1 MGDAP
6 LLASARRRISRVMP
20 ARQPEPRS
28 APASAHPPSVHPSQ
42 PAQRIA
48 RAAAL
53 TSLGNLSSR
62 IVGLVREMVK
72 SFYFGNGQAASAFEL
87 AANVP
92 TQFYDL
98 LAGGMLS
105 SALVPTL
112 SALAAREAEDEASR
126 RQFGELLG
134 ALIGLFTLGLAILV
148 GLLWLFAEAIAHFIG
163 GGPNQD
169 ADLVALLLRITIPAI
184 LFLNLSGV
192 VSAALFARHR
202 FGYTAFTATTFNL
215 TLIAC
220 MVLLESRLGV
230 AALAMGLLAGSVAQ
244 ILIQLPGLRGV
255 PIRLSLNWRLPGVAQ
270 VIRLFLPV
278 AGGLALAQLAV
289 QASFIVAGRI
299 SAEGPATMRYAAQV
313 IQFPLGMVVTAV
325 SAAILP
331 SLSAA
336 DGALFKATLA
346 QGLRL
351 VWVLIAPASV
361 GLYVLATPVV
371 ALLFQHGAFTAE
383 STAYTALALRAAVPG
398 LLFAAL
404 DTPLLFAFYARR
416 DTRTPTLIGLVSTSA
431 YLLAVAGLAW
441 LDQADARPFTLDE
454 LILANSLKTG
464 LDAAL
469 MGLFLWRKVGGLG
482 GYGLLAL
489 AVKAGLAALLMGGV
503 VWWVAAA
510 LRQRFGLETLTDQA
524 IVTLGAALVGVGIYA
539 LCAAALRI
547 PELAA
552 LSDAARRRL
561 GVSTAR

>member
-1 MGDAP
+1 
-6 LLASARRRISRVMP
+6 MP
-20 ARQPEPRS
+20 ARQPELRH
-28 APASAHPPSVHPSQ
+28 APAPARESRPPFPQ

-62 IVGLVREMVK
+62 VVGLFREMVK

-112 SALAAREAEDEASR
+112 SALAAHEADDEASR

-134 ALIGLFTLGLAILV
+134 ALIGLFSMGLAIVV
-148 GLLWLFAEAIAHFIG
+148 GLLWLSAEAIARFIG

-169 ADLVALLLRITIPAI
+169 AGLVALLLRITIPAI

-220 MVLLESRLGV
+220 MVLLESYMGV
-230 AALAMGLLAGSVAQ
+230 AALAVGLLAGSMAQ
-244 ILIQLPGLRGV
+244 ILIQIPGLRGLPV
-255 PIRLSLNWRLPGVAQ
+255 RISLNWRLPGVRQ

-278 AGGLALAQLAV
+278 AGGLVLAQIAV
-289 QASFIVAGRI
+289 QTSFVVAGRI

-336 DGALFKATLA
+336 DGESFKSTLA

-371 ALLFQHGAFTAE
+371 ALLFQHGAFTAK

-404 DTPLLFAFYARR
+404 DTPLIFAFYARR
-416 DTRTPTLIGLVSTSA
+416 DTRTPTLIGLVSTGC
-431 YLLAVAGLAW
+431 YLIAVTGLAW
-441 LDQADARPFTLDE
+441 LDQAGLRPFTLYE

-469 MGLFLWRKVGGLG
+469 MGVFLWRKIGGLG
-482 GYGLLAL
+482 DRGMLAL
-489 AVKAGLAALLMGGV
+489 IVKAGLSALLMGSA
-503 VWWVAAA
+503 VWWTASA
-510 LRQRFGLETLTDQA
+510 LHQRFGLETLIDQA
-524 IVTLGAALVGVGIYA
+524 IVTLTPALVGIGSYA
-539 LCAAALRI
+539 LFATALRI

-552 LSDAARRRL
+552 VGQAARRRL
-561 GVSTAR
+561 RPTR